1 MKDLKPTNNM
11 TITKEQFDN
20 LQVGDELK
28 NEYHTLLVEAKFAN
42 SILVMDDEHDAA
54 YLSFK
59 ELKEQGYSINQ
70 PIQHNCGFPYGNY
83 SDREVVV
90 KISNESIDKCKNS
103 KIYIRLMNVGNG
115 GFQDD
120 DGEYWMYAILVSN
133 NVDIVK

>member
-1 MKDLKPTNNM
+1 M
-11 TITKEQFDN
+11 TITKEQFDS
-20 LQVGDELK
+20 LKVGDELK
-28 NEYHTLLVEAKFAN
+28 NEKYTLLIEAKFAN
-42 SILVMDDEHDAA
+42 TILVIDNEHDAA
-54 YLSFK
+54 YLSFQN
-59 ELKEQGYSINQ
+59 LQEQDYSITQ
-70 PIQHNCGFPYGNY
+70 PVQHNCGFPFGNY
-83 SDREVVV
+83 SDKEVIV